1 MNGISRTSR
10 RTHAARLGLVSVASA
25 LMASAGCAVAQPA
38 THENQL
44 HENQVEDGVSLTIYS
59 SAQPGAINPDMYRP
73 VPGQNRGYYM
83 GNQVPGYAVIK
94 QVRTIDLAQGR
105 GETRFDD
112 VAAYIDPTTVQF
124 VSLTD
129 PGGTR
134 VLEQDFRFDLV
145 DPSKLLRKRLGQ
157 SITLDG
163 QIVKL
168 LGLQSGGMVV
178 QDSEGSIFYKQG
190 MNGVKFDA
198 SIADDMV
205 IKPTLSWDLVAE
217 RGGEHQTRV
226 SYQAAGIT
234 WWADYNLVF
243 TPGEDANHGSLDV
256 GSWVSILNQSGATF
270 EDAQLKLIAGDVNRA
285 PQGNQYAR
293 NERARGAMVA
303 DMAMEK
309 GFEEKSFFEYH
320 LYTLGRPT
328 TIVDASTKQVELFE
342 TARSVP
348 AEKVL
353 VFDGLG
359 GQWNYWGYGR
369 QTNRALGQGIEP
381 KVEVYLKFTNGE
393 EDGLGVPLPAGR
405 IRVSQMD
412 TADGSLEFIGE
423 DVIDHTPR
431 EEEILIKLG
440 NAFDIVG
447 ERTQVD
453 FQSGKN
459 WMSET
464 IEIKLRNRK
473 KDDSVDVLVQERMF
487 RWSEWDV
494 TTTTDGFTK
503 ADARTIRW
511 DVTLAPDE
519 EKIIRY
525 TVRYNWE

>member
-1 MNGISRTSR
+1 MLTTSR
-10 RTHAARLGLVSVASA
+10 MTRTARLGLISTVAA
-25 LMASAGCAVAQPA
+25 LAASAGCAVAQPA
-38 THENQL
+38 SGQK
-44 HENQVEDGVSLTIYS
+44 VDDGVSLTIYS
-59 SAQPGAINPDMYRP
+59 SAQPGAISPDMYRP
-73 VPGQNRGYYM
+73 VPGQGARYSY

-94 QVRTIDLAQGR
+94 QVRTIDLVQGR
-105 GETRFDD
+105 GDVRFDD

-157 SITLDG
+157 TITLDG
-163 QIVKL
+163 QAVKL

-178 QDSEGSIFYKQG
+178 QDAEGSIFYHQG

-205 IKPTLSWDLVAE
+205 IKPTLSWDLVAAQ
-217 RGGEHQTRV
+217 GGEHQTRV

-243 TPGEDANHGSLDV
+243 TPGEDANHGTLDV

-270 EDAQLKLIAGDVNRA
+270 DDAQLKLIAGDVNRA
-285 PQGNQYAR
+285 PQNNNRMEVMY
-293 NERARGAMVA
+293 ERSSLAS
-303 DMAMEK
+303 DMAAAP
-309 GFEEKSFFEYH
+309 GFAEKSFFEYH

-342 TARSVP
+342 TARGVP
-348 AEKVL
+348 ADKVM

-359 GQWNYWGYGR
+359 GQWAYWGYGL
-369 QTNRALGQGIEP
+369 QNNRSLGQGIEP
-381 KVEVYLKFTNGE
+381 KVEVYLKFNNAE

-431 EEEILIKLG
+431 EEEVLIKLG

-473 KDDSVDVLVQERMF
+473 KEDSVDVLVQERLF
-487 RWSEWDV
+487 RWTEWDV
-494 TTTTDGFTK
+494 TQTTDGFTK

-511 DVTLAPDE
+511 DVTLEPDE
-519 EKIIRY
+519 EKVIRY

>member
-1 MNGISRTSR
+1 MAHTKQISRLGRFTTLSAV
-10 RTHAARLGLVSVASA
+10 AAV
-25 LMASAGCAVAQPA
+25 MAAAGCALAQPA
-38 THENQL
+38 DGQK
-44 HENQVEDGVSLTIYS
+44 VEDGVSLTIYS
-59 SAQPGAINPDMYRP
+59 SAQPGAISPDMYRP
-73 VPGQNRGYYM
+73 VPGQNIGYYR
-83 GNQVPGYAVIK
+83 GNQIPGYAVIK

-105 GETRFDD
+105 GEARFDD

-145 DPSKLLRKRLGQ
+145 DPSKLLRKRLGEK
-157 SITLDG
+157 ITLNG
-163 QIVKL
+163 QSVKL

-178 QDSEGSIFYKQG
+178 QDDEGSIFYHQG
-190 MNGVKFDA
+190 MQGVKFDA

-205 IKPTLSWDLVAE
+205 IKPTLSWDLVAAQ
-217 RGGEHQTRV
+217 GGEHQTRV

-243 TPGEDANHGSLDV
+243 TPGEDANHGTLDV

-270 EDAQLKLIAGDVNRA
+270 DDAQLKLIAGDVNRA
-285 PQGNQYAR
+285 PQSGR
-293 NERARGAMVA
+293 NEYQARGMVGDRAVGAMA
-303 DMAMEK
+303 AP
-309 GFEEKSFFEYH
+309 GFAEKSFFEYH

-342 TARSVP
+342 TARGVP
-348 AEKVL
+348 ADKVM

-359 GQWNYWGYGR
+359 GQWNYWGFGR
-369 QTNRALGQGIEP
+369 HTNRSLGQGIEP
-381 KVEVYLKFTNGE
+381 KVEVYLRFDNSE
-393 EDGLGVPLPAGR
+393 DDGLGVPLPAGR

-447 ERTQVD
+447 ERTQTD
-453 FQSGKN
+453 FQSGN
-459 WMSET
+459 YWMSET

-473 KDDSVDVLVQERMF
+473 KDDSVDVLVQERLF
-487 RWSEWDV
+487 RWNEWDV
-494 TTTTDGFTK
+494 TQTTDGFTK

-511 DVTLAPDE
+511 NVTLAPDE
-519 EKIIRY
+519 EKIITF